1 MIDRS
6 TIQRIMDAADIVEV
20 VREFVTLRKAGVN
33 YKGLCPFHHEKTPS
47 FTVSPAKQLCKCFS
61 CGKGGNA
68 VNFLMQLEQMT
79 YPEALKWLARK
90 YGIEVREKELTDE
103 EKAKQSE
110 RESLFALNDW
120 ANQYFQEQLHGN
132 VDGVAIGMAYFRQRG
147 FRDELIKKFQLGY
160 ALSQRDAITKAALQH
175 GFKEEY
181 LITTGLTYR
190 SNENQ
195 LLDRFHGR
203 VIFPVFT
210 VSGKVVAFG
219 GRILSS
225 DKKLAKYVNSPESII
240 YSKSHELYGLFQA
253 KNSIV
258 RNDCCFLVEGYTD
271 VISMHQAGIENVVAS
286 SGTSL
291 TDGQI
296 RLLHRFTN
304 NITVLYDG
312 DAAGIRASMRGID
325 MLLAEGMNIKV
336 LPLPEGEDPD
346 SFVRSHRPEEFQ
358 QYIEAHQID
367 FIKFKTNHLL
377 EEAQRDPIKRAE
389 MITDVVR
396 SISVIP
402 NQIVRQMYVSEC
414 AYMLGVS
421 EALIINEINKQ
432 VSQTKQ
438 KGKKDNNVENPE
450 DLPNQSASNQE
461 ATVVSSNLLEE
472 NSSAEEKLLIAMII
486 RYGNCP
492 MNSNNADESDND
504 HIDTHEQQQLNVAQF
519 IANEFV
525 NDGMEFQSPLY
536 QSILQEAL
544 EQSKTDNQWQAL
556 PYFVHH
562 PNFAISKLAVELGE
576 ENFTLSSRQKEQYVD
591 DVYRLEEIVP
601 RLLHD
606 YKHSIIKNYLKQI
619 LSQLRDPNLLSN
631 PDEYKNLMRK
641 YMEVSAIERKLAQI
655 LGDRVILK

>member
-1 MIDRS
+1 
-6 TIQRIMDAADIVEV
+6 
-20 VREFVTLRKAGVN
+20 
-33 YKGLCPFHHEKTPS
+33 
-47 FTVSPAKQLCKCFS
+47 
-61 CGKGGNA
+61 
-68 VNFLMQLEQMT
+68 MT

-147 FRDELIKKFQLGY
+147 FRDEIIKKFQLGY

-325 MLLAEGMNIKV
+325 MLLAEGMNINC
-336 LPLPEGEDPD
+336 
-346 SFVRSHRPEEFQ
+346 S
-358 QYIEAHQID
+358 
-367 FIKFKTNHLL
+367 
-377 EEAQRDPIKRAE
+377 
-389 MITDVVR
+389 
-396 SISVIP
+396 
-402 NQIVRQMYVSEC
+402 
-414 AYMLGVS
+414 
-421 EALIINEINKQ
+421 LI
-432 VSQTKQ
+432 
-438 KGKKDNNVENPE
+438 
-450 DLPNQSASNQE
+450 
-461 ATVVSSNLLEE
+461 
-472 NSSAEEKLLIAMII
+472 
-486 RYGNCP
+486 
-492 MNSNNADESDND
+492 
-504 HIDTHEQQQLNVAQF
+504 HI
-519 IANEFV
+519 
-525 NDGMEFQSPLY
+525 
-536 QSILQEAL
+536 
-544 EQSKTDNQWQAL
+544 
-556 PYFVHH
+556 
-562 PNFAISKLAVELGE
+562 
-576 ENFTLSSRQKEQYVD
+576 
-591 DVYRLEEIVP
+591 
-601 RLLHD
+601 
-606 YKHSIIKNYLKQI
+606 
-619 LSQLRDPNLLSN
+619 
-631 PDEYKNLMRK
+631 
-641 YMEVSAIERKLAQI
+641 
-655 LGDRVILK
+655 

>member
-1 MIDRS
+1 
-6 TIQRIMDAADIVEV
+6 MDASDIVEV

-47 FTVSPAKQLCKCFS
+47 FTVSPAKQMCKCFS

-90 YGIEVREKELTDE
+90 YGIEVREKELSDE

-120 ANQYFQEQLHGN
+120 ANHYFQDLLHSN

-147 FRDELIKKFQLGY
+147 FRDEIIRKFQLGY
-160 ALSQRDAITKAALQH
+160 ALNQRDAITNAALQY

-181 LITTGLTYR
+181 LLATGLSYQN
-190 SNENQ
+190 NENQ
-195 LLDRFHGR
+195 LQDRFHGR

-225 DKKLAKYVNSPESII
+225 EKKLAKYVNSPESII
-240 YSKSHELYGLFQA
+240 YSKSNELYGLFQA

-291 TDGQI
+291 PDGQI

-304 NITVLYDG
+304 NITILYDG
-312 DAAGIRASMRGID
+312 DAAGIKASMRGID
-325 MLLAEGMNIKV
+325 MLLAEGLNIKV
-336 LPLPEGEDPD
+336 LPLPDGEDPD
-346 SFVRSHRPEEFQ
+346 SFVRSHRLEEVQ
-358 QYIEAHQID
+358 QYIDANQVD

-377 EEAQRDPIKRAE
+377 KETQRDPVKRAE

-396 SISVIP
+396 SISIIP

-414 AYMLGVS
+414 AYMLGVT
-421 EALIINEINKQ
+421 EGLIINEINKQ
-432 VSQTKQ
+432 ISTNQKSTNVD
-438 KGKKDNNVENPE
+438 KGKTVDEPENESTDNETKD
-450 DLPNQSASNQE
+450 
-461 ATVVSSNLLEE
+461 VSSSLLQS
-472 NSSAEEKLLIAMII
+472 NDLAEEKLLIAMVI
-486 RYGNCP
+486 RYGNCI
-492 MNSNNADESDND
+492 MNCNNALTKSENN
-504 HIDTHEQQQLNVAQF
+504 TFEQSSNINVAHY
-519 IANEFV
+519 IANEFS
-525 NDGMEFQSPLY
+525 NDGMEFQSALY
-536 QSILQEAL
+536 QQILNEAID
-544 EQSKTDNQWQAL
+544 QSEADKQWQSL
-556 PYFVHH
+556 PYFLQH
-562 PNFAISKLAVELGE
+562 PNFAISKLAAELGE
-576 ENFTLSSRQKEQYVD
+576 EDFLLSSKQKEQYVD
-591 DVYRLEEIVP
+591 DIYRLGEIVP

-606 YKHSIIKNYLKQI
+606 YKHAIIKNYLNQI
-619 LSQLRDPNLLSN
+619 LMQLRDPNLLSN
-631 PDEYKNLMRK
+631 PEEYKTLMRK

>member
-1 MIDRS
+1 M
-6 TIQRIMDAADIVEV
+6 
-20 VREFVTLRKAGVN
+20 
-33 YKGLCPFHHEKTPS
+33 P
-47 FTVSPAKQLCKCFS
+47 
-61 CGKGGNA
+61 
-68 VNFLMQLEQMT
+68 
-79 YPEALKWLARK
+79 
-90 YGIEVREKELTDE
+90 
-103 EKAKQSE
+103 
-110 RESLFALNDW
+110 
-120 ANQYFQEQLHGN
+120 
-132 VDGVAIGMAYFRQRG
+132 
-147 FRDELIKKFQLGY
+147 
-160 ALSQRDAITKAALQH
+160 SQRDAITKAALQH

-225 DKKLAKYVNSPESII
+225 DKKLANTSTHQKALFIVRVT
-240 YSKSHELYGLFQA
+240 ELYGLFQA

-336 LPLPEGEDPD
+336 LPCLK
-346 SFVRSHRPEEFQ
+346 VKTLIVLYVHTALEEFQ

-396 SISVIP
+396 SILSFPIKLYDRCMSANV
-402 NQIVRQMYVSEC
+402 
-414 AYMLGVS
+414 
-421 EALIINEINKQ
+421 LI
-432 VSQTKQ
+432 
-438 KGKKDNNVENPE
+438 
-450 DLPNQSASNQE
+450 
-461 ATVVSSNLLEE
+461 
-472 NSSAEEKLLIAMII
+472 
-486 RYGNCP
+486 C
-492 MNSNNADESDND
+492 
-504 HIDTHEQQQLNVAQF
+504 
-519 IANEFV
+519 
-525 NDGMEFQSPLY
+525 
-536 QSILQEAL
+536 
-544 EQSKTDNQWQAL
+544 
-556 PYFVHH
+556 
-562 PNFAISKLAVELGE
+562 
-576 ENFTLSSRQKEQYVD
+576 
-591 DVYRLEEIVP
+591 
-601 RLLHD
+601 
-606 YKHSIIKNYLKQI
+606 
-619 LSQLRDPNLLSN
+619 
-631 PDEYKNLMRK
+631 
-641 YMEVSAIERKLAQI
+641 
-655 LGDRVILK
+655 